1 MASKRRRHRAN
12 RLALEEAGGGGPLEA
27 YSQAWADYLA
37 RLVPYQ
43 PPPSTAKKAWPRR
56 SSRECLQPVKA
67 VYRWYGEEPPED
79 RFAEYYAFTQ
89 LVWRRSQVIGV
100 ACADDAVDYWRRQMV
115 ITFQP
120 RGDLLGQYA
129 SNVLPP
135 SSFDDLGEDETE
147 AKTEEEEEELAIVTE
162 EVEMAGN

>member
-1 MASKRRRHRAN
+1 M
-12 RLALEEAGGGGPLEA
+12 ALEEAGGGPLEA

-43 PPPSTAKKAWPRR
+43 PPLNRSLHFVAVTFYPTENSSLGSLGKKAWPRR
-56 SSRECLQPVKA
+56 SSREC
-67 VYRWYGEEPPED
+67 
-79 RFAEYYAFTQ
+79 T
-89 LVWRRSQVIGV
+89 VWRRSQVIGV
-100 ACADDAVDYWRRQMV
+100 ACADDAFDYWRRQMV

-147 AKTEEEEEELAIVTE
+147 AKTEEEDEELAIVTE
-162 EVEMAGN
+162 EVEVVTQPVT

>member
-1 MASKRRRHRAN
+1 M
-12 RLALEEAGGGGPLEA
+12 
-27 YSQAWADYLA
+27 
-37 RLVPYQ
+37 
-43 PPPSTAKKAWPRR
+43 
-56 SSRECLQPVKA
+56 
-67 VYRWYGEEPPED
+67 
-79 RFAEYYAFTQ
+79 
-89 LVWRRSQVIGV
+89 IGV

-120 RGDLLGQYA
+120 KGDLLGQYA

-162 EVEMAGN
+162 KVEEELAIVTEEVEVVTQPAT